1 LRLRFAAGAVL
12 ALSLGTS
19 APGRASP
26 DPWEETLDR
35 VVPAVVALRVSGT
48 RAFDTE
54 PASVVL
60 ATGFVVDAER
70 GLILT
75 NRHVVRPGPVTAE
88 ASFLDHETLPV
99 HPVYRDPVHDFG
111 FFRYDPQ
118 GVRFMRPG
126 EIRLAPERARV
137 GTEIRVVGNDAG
149 EKLSILSGILARLD
163 RDAPVYGAN
172 VYNDFNTFYYQ
183 AASSTSGGSSGS
195 PVVDLSGQAVALN
208 AGGSRSASSSFFLP
222 LDRVVRAL
230 ALLQAGRPVPRG
242 TLQAVF
248 RHRSFDEL
256 RRLGLRRETETDV
269 RRRFPRGTGLLVVD
283 EVVPGGPADGRL
295 QPGDVLLTLSA
306 RPLRDF
312 GALEAALDDA
322 VGGEVELEVERRGAG
337 ERLRVAV
344 QDLHAVTPA
353 TYLEFGGGVLH
364 PLSFQQA
371 RNHAV
376 PVAGIYV
383 ATPGYALA
391 RAEVPAGAVLTAVAG
406 APVADLDALEARLAA
421 APDGARLPVRWFALD
436 RPRAPRLSVL
446 PVDRRWYPMQ
456 RCRRDDASGGWPCSA
471 SPAPPPGPFPEPA
484 TTSFEA
490 SGSRALRALAPSL
503 AFVEF
508 DVPYKIDGAHGR
520 GFSGSGLVVDAARGL
535 VVVDRDTVPVS
546 LGDVR
551 LTFAR
556 AVSVPAR
563 VVALHPEHGLAVVA
577 YDPALLGGT
586 PVRSATLDARPLAPG
601 DDVALVGF
609 DPEQRL
615 VARETEVGRVE
626 AQPVPLP
633 EPPRFRESNL
643 ELAFP
648 TEGLNTVGGVLADGK
663 GRVRA
668 LWSSISKD
676 VRGGADA
683 FFAGVP
689 VDLVE
694 EMVAPLRAGQPF
706 RWRSLGVELATVPLA
721 EANERGLAA
730 EAAARLAAH
739 DPERRRALEVVRV
752 AAGTPAA
759 GVLEAGD
766 LVLAAGGAPVTSY
779 RELERAAQREV
790 VELAIFRDG
799 RERALRVETLELDPI
814 GTRRALVWAGALLQA
829 VPYPVQLQRGAP
841 PEGVYVVG
849 RWYGSPVER
858 HGLRATRRI
867 LAVGGAPTPD
877 LDAFQ
882 AAVREVPDRGSVQLL
897 AEDLDGRREVLT
909 LEIDLRYW
917 PTRELSW
924 SGEGW
929 TVEPLPSA
937 TPGTRP
943 APARSRA
950 RTGR

>member
-1 LRLRFAAGAVL
+1 LRSGFLVGAVL
-12 ALSLGTS
+12 ALSLAAG

-26 DPWEETLDR
+26 DPWEDTLER

-54 PASVVL
+54 PASVVA

-88 ASFLDHETLPV
+88 ATFLDHETLPV

-111 FFRYDPQ
+111 FFRYDPRA
-118 GVRFMRPG
+118 VRFMRPA

-163 RDAPVYGAN
+163 RDAPVYGPN
-172 VYNDFNTFYYQ
+172 GYNDFNTFYLQ

-195 PVVDLSGQAVALN
+195 PVVDLSGRAVALN

-222 LDRVVRAL
+222 LGRVVRAL
-230 ALLQAGRPVPRG
+230 ALLRERRPVPRG
-242 TLQAVF
+242 TLQVVF

-256 RRLGLRRETETDV
+256 RRLGLRAESESAV
-269 RRRFPRGTGLLVVD
+269 RRRFPGGTGLLVVD
-283 EVVPGGPADGRL
+283 EVVPGGPGDGRL
-295 QPGDVLLTLSA
+295 QPGDVLLALGG
-306 RPLRDF
+306 RPLSEF

-322 VGGEVELEVERRGAG
+322 VGDELELEIERRGAG
-337 ERLRVAV
+337 ERLAVAV

-353 TYLEFGGGVLH
+353 EYLEFGGGVLH

-376 PVAGIYV
+376 PVAGVYV

-391 RAEVPAGAVLTAVAG
+391 RAEVPAGAVLTAVGG
-406 APVADLDALEARLAA
+406 APVADLAALEARLAA
-421 APDGARLPVRWFALD
+421 APEGARLPVRWFALD

-446 PVDRRWYPMQ
+446 PVDRRWHPMQ
-456 RCRRDDASGGWPCSA
+456 RCRRDDVAGVWPCRP
-471 SPAPPPGPFPEPA
+471 SPAPPAAPPAEPA
-484 TTSFEA
+484 ATSFDVP
-490 SGSRALRALAPSL
+490 GSRAVRALAPSL

-520 GFSGSGLVVDAARGL
+520 GFSGSGLVVDAERGL

-551 LTFAR
+551 LTFGR
-556 AVSVPAR
+556 AVSVPGR
-563 VVALHPEHGLAVVA
+563 VIALHPEHGLAVVA
-577 YDPALLGGT
+577 YDPARLGAT
-586 PVRSATLDARPLAPG
+586 PVRSARLDPRPLAPG
-601 DDVALVGF
+601 DPLALVGF

-615 VARETEVGRVE
+615 VSRETEVARVE
-626 AQPVPLP
+626 EQPVPLP
-633 EPPRFRESNL
+633 EPPRFREANL
-643 ELAFP
+643 ELVFP
-648 TEGLNTVGGVLADGK
+648 TEGLNTVGGVLADRK

-668 LWSSISKD
+668 LWASVSKD

-694 EMVAPLRAGQPF
+694 EMVAPLRAGEPF
-706 RWRSLGVELATVPLA
+706 RWRSLGIELATVPLA
-721 EANERGLAA
+721 EATERGLPA

-759 GVLEAGD
+759 RALEAGD
-766 LVLAAGGAPVTSY
+766 LLLAAGGEPVTSY
-779 RELERAAQREV
+779 RELERAAQREA
-790 VELAIFRDG
+790 VELALFRDG
-799 RERALRVETLELDPI
+799 RELALRVETLELDAI

-829 VPYPVQLQRGAP
+829 VPYPVQLQRGTP
-841 PEGVYVVG
+841 PLGVYVVG

-867 LAVGGAPTPD
+867 LGVGGVPTPD
-877 LDAFQ
+877 LDAFR
-882 AAVREVPDRGSVQLL
+882 AAVRDVPDRGSVQLL

-909 LEIDLRYW
+909 LELDLRYW
-917 PTRELSW
+917 PTRELRW

-929 TVEPLPSA
+929 SV
-937 TPGTRP
+937 G
-943 APARSRA
+943 AP
-950 RTGR
+950 